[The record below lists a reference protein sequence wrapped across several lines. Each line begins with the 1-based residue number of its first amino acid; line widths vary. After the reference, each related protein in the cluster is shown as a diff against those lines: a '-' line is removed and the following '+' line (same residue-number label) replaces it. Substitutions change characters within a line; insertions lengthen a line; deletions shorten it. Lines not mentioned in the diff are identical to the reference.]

1 MGALL
6 IATITFVVVFGGA
19 FLGMYV
25 RSALPEGHL
34 RDDVKDVVRL
44 STGLI
49 GTIAALVLGLLI
61 ASAKSSYDAVDTQV
75 KQITTK
81 VILLDVLLE
90 QYGPEARNLRVM
102 LRGAIDP
109 FADRIWN
116 EGGHDKAAPFVA
128 SADAETFIKKLQELT
143 PSNNSKHALQT
154 QAINAIAGLA
164 QARLS
169 LFAQTHD
176 SIPAPFL
183 AILIFWL
190 AVIFVSFGLF
200 VRTSRIVIITFF
212 VGALSVSAAIFLIL
226 EMDQPFSGLLQISSE
241 PLRHSLAPLPP

>member
-1 MGALL
+1 MSALL
-6 IATITFVVVFGGA
+6 IATIAFVVVFGGA
-19 FLGMYV
+19 LLGMYV

-61 ASAKSSYDAVDTQV
+61 ASAKSSYDARDTQV

-81 VILLDVLLE
+81 IILLDQLFV
-90 QYGPEARNLRVM
+90 QYGPEALNLRVM
-102 LRGAIDP
+102 LRGAVGP

-116 EGGHDKAAPFVA
+116 EGGHTEAAPFVA
-128 SADAETFIKKLQELT
+128 STDAETFITKLQELT
-143 PSNNSKHALQT
+143 PSNDSKRALQA
-154 QAINAIAGLA
+154 QALSAITELA

-169 LFAQTHD
+169 LFTQTHD

-190 AVIFVSFGLF
+190 AIIFASFGLF
-200 VRTSRIVIITFF
+200 VRPNPIVIITLF
-212 VGALSVSAAIFLIL
+212 VGAVSVSGAIFLIL
-226 EMDQPFSGLLQISSE
+226 EMEQPFAGLAANFQ
-241 PLRHSLAPLPP
+241 